1 MKDLPALVVLLPLI
15 ACAADREPRKKDAGR
30 KVEQAA
36 IDYRGPKVHASIV
49 GSQLAVDIHVHSGG
63 FGLALLRTV
72 AADGHV
78 RVEVVLTAPA
88 EGEIVITAE
97 QTKKLRVALVDGSDP
112 VRIHVRQVQR
122 EAHYLVPPA
131 LALAAVV
138 TR

>member
-36 IDYRGPKVHASIV
+36 IDYRGPKVHASID

-72 AADGHV
+72 AVTGMFASRWNSPRRPRARLSSRRSRPRNSASRWSTD
-78 RVEVVLTAPA
+78 
-88 EGEIVITAE
+88 
-97 QTKKLRVALVDGSDP
+97 
-112 VRIHVRQVQR
+112 RIQ
-122 EAHYLVPPA
+122 
-131 LALAAVV
+131 
-138 TR
+138 